1 MKINKIK
8 ISFLVISIILLFFIS
23 NYKTT
28 SKNEEC
34 GNYNFLI
41 ESESKKNL
49 LNYDLFGLPINKSII
64 NFIKEE
70 VKPYFDSKKNLE
82 IQILSKIEKKDD
94 FLLYKCSSDYSKIR
108 FDYFLDE
115 KKINL
120 DEILKKIKKG
130 IIKINKSKT
139 KINLENGEPLKG
151 LKPIEKNK
159 IAELEL
165 FESKQG
171 LFLNSENNLGV
182 YLIQFNKNNLRE
194 YTLKDGLLTDKT
206 YASVCREINELEN
219 TLFQEVLMVTL
230 FTGFHKEEIERLNIE
245 ETTLLFDV
253 VGIGIAEYFKSM
265 ETGGLTFSDLMNG
278 YILSA
283 YYNNQGKIINISNS
297 LSLDTVDCLFFQEKF
312 NKRKEMKQLQE
323 KVITRYLKNN
333 HEVFFNKFIEMI
345 SYDGEN
351 LFESMF
357 YYLETNETNKINKEL
372 LKELIL
378 ILDNNATEITSYSE
392 KTIKYW
398 NNLIPDENYLE
409 KPNII

>member
-219 TLFQEVLMVTL
+219 TLLQEVLMVTL